1 MVSMFPL
8 VRRDS
13 GDETLALI
21 SGRDSLRGTEEDP
34 ELHLILS
41 DLIKE
46 LDQYYFLSLLSLQNI
61 HTKKAFDLSSFTG
74 LQKEHMFVFVRL
86 FWDSLAYS
94 YVNCNCNS
102 PIIIKIVLMP

>member
-46 LDQYYFLSLLSLQNI
+46 LDQYYFLSLLRFKIFTQKKLSICLPLQVYRKNI
-61 HTKKAFDLSSFTG
+61 CLYLLDFSGTALLT
-74 LQKEHMFVFVRL
+74 
-86 FWDSLAYS
+86 
-94 YVNCNCNS
+94 
-102 PIIIKIVLMP
+102 LM